1 MHIIVRSAHSWRKIE
16 MDVLRLLIWARLGL
30 ISFIKGRSMG
40 LLRKLLDFGVFQ
52 LCYADC
58 DNSFCSDFYIKKIH
72 IELYNFEC
80 PKNQRMPQR
89 INKN

>member
-1 MHIIVRSAHSWRKIE
+1 
-16 MDVLRLLIWARLGL
+16 
-30 ISFIKGRSMG
+30 MG

-89 INKN
+89 INKNWEQQRLNYKRQFTKQRKGSLKGISK